1 MKPTP
6 KKVKP
11 EQIEKENKESSERLK
26 LTIESALK
34 ENANITLNRIN
45 EINLSI
51 EDLYAKVKT
60 LEELRPQLETT
71 ITTVTRI
78 VKRMGLGTI

>member
-11 EQIEKENKESSERLK
+11 EQIEKENSSEKLK
-26 LTIESALK
+26 KTIESALK

-45 EINLSI
+45 EVNLSI
-51 EDLYAKVKT
+51 EDLYAKVKA
-60 LEELRPQLETT
+60 LEEIKPQLETT
-71 ITTVTRI
+71 ITTVARI